1 MVTCVNLIKSL
12 AVFMKPLVPALVA
25 KMEQQF
31 GVSFSWN
38 DYPFSLR
45 NAALGKT
52 EKLFTPL
59 EKEHFSVLLGG
70 PDAEGK
76 KDPARSSDGLIDI
89 TEFKKLQLRV
99 GVVKEAERV
108 PNSDKL
114 MRLSVDAGSRTHQI
128 VAGIGK
134 HYSPEQIMGREIV
147 FVANLKPA
155 TLMGL
160 ASEGMILAAQKGK
173 KMALLKPDGDI
184 GPGATVS

>member
-1 MVTCVNLIKSL
+1 
-12 AVFMKPLVPALVA
+12 
-25 KMEQQF
+25 
-31 GVSFSWN
+31 
-38 DYPFSLR
+38 
-45 NAALGKT
+45 
-52 EKLFTPL
+52 
-59 EKEHFSVLLGG
+59 
-70 PDAEGK
+70 
-76 KDPARSSDGLIDI
+76 
-89 TEFKKLQLRV
+89 
-99 GVVKEAERV
+99 
-108 PNSDKL
+108 
-114 MRLSVDAGSRTHQI
+114 MRLSVDAGGRTHQI